1 MERKKIIYLSTV
13 EDGPFQGVRKK
24 IKMQCTAFEEIGN
37 EVIAINSG
45 KRTFVGQIEKLLP
58 HALGINYR
66 IIKKRIEELP
76 KDTVQYCYIRYSP
89 ASRGLLDVMKTVK
102 SNQKSIKMILE
113 IPTYPYEDELSG
125 VKAFPSKIK
134 ERIYRNKMR
143 KYVDLVV
150 TPSHIDQ
157 STIFGIPA
165 LEITNGID
173 VDSMKIRTPVEK
185 KENSINLIGV
195 ALITPKQ
202 GYDRVI
208 KGISEYVKTKN
219 PSEPDVFFYI
229 IGTGNAK
236 SELEKMSTELHL
248 SRNIVFT
255 GEKENEELE
264 YFYSIA
270 DLGVGTLGLYKT
282 NELSK
287 VSSLKTREY
296 CAKGLP
302 FIITDCDY
310 MFAENNFEFCKIV
323 ENNDSYIDI
332 RTIIHFLGEI
342 KHNHQPEE
350 VISRMNQ
357 FANTHLS
364 WSNILQ
370 KVIKTVDEIC

>member
-24 IKMQCTAFEEIGN
+24 IKMQCTAFEEIGH

-66 IIKKRIEELP
+66 IIKKEIEELP

-102 SNQKSIKMILE
+102 SNQKNIKMILE

-125 VKAFPSKIK
+125 AKAFPSKIK

-173 VDSMKIRTPVEK
+173 VGSMRIRTPVEK

-229 IGTGNAK
+229 IGTGNEK

-255 GEKENEELE
+255 GEKENGELE

-270 DLGVGTLGLYKT
+270 DLGVGSLGLYKT

-332 RTIIHFLGEI
+332 RTIIRFLGEI

-357 FANTHLS
+357 FAKTHLS
-364 WSNILQ
+364 WSNILR
-370 KVIKTVDEIC
+370 KVIKTVDEIR

>member
-1 MERKKIIYLSTV
+1 
-13 EDGPFQGVRKK
+13 
-24 IKMQCTAFEEIGN
+24 
-37 EVIAINSG
+37 
-45 KRTFVGQIEKLLP
+45 
-58 HALGINYR
+58 
-66 IIKKRIEELP
+66 
-76 KDTVQYCYIRYSP
+76 
-89 ASRGLLDVMKTVK
+89 
-102 SNQKSIKMILE
+102 MILE
-113 IPTYPYEDELSG
+113 IPTYPYEDELRG
-125 VKAFPSKIK
+125 AKAFPSKIK

-143 KYVDLVV
+143 KYVDLVI

-173 VDSMKIRTPVEK
+173 VGSIKTRTPVEK

-229 IGTGNAK
+229 IGTGNEK
-236 SELEKMSTELHL
+236 SELEKMSTELQL
-248 SRNIVFT
+248 SKNIIFT

-287 VSSLKTREY
+287 VNSLKTREY

-310 MFAENNFEFCKIV
+310 MFAENNFEFGKIV

-332 RTIIHFLGEI
+332 RTVIQFLGGI
-342 KHNHQPEE
+342 KQNHQPEE

-364 WSNILQ
+364 WSNILR
-370 KVIKTVDEIC
+370 KVIKTVDKIR